1 MFPKRR
7 AVVGLVVPAG
17 RQWCGVWARARS
29 AVDTLTGLP
38 VLQVAIIAGNFELAE
53 YIKSHKETDIGE

>member
-1 MFPKRR
+1 M
-7 AVVGLVVPAG
+7 VLAG
-17 RQWCGVWARARS
+17 RPWYGVWARARS
-29 AVDTLTGLP
+29 ATDTLTGLP